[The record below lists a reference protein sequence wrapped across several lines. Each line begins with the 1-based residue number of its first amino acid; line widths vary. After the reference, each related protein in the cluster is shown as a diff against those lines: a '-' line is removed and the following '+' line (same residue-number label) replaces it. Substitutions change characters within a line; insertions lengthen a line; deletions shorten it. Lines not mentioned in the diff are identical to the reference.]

1 MSDTFKNTTTIV
13 TTQNQDFNVYVV
25 PTANESAVPAQK
37 PVQSLVKSI
46 LCTPIITS
54 VVNVTLFDASENQ
67 TVNIIKDITM
77 TVGNAGLSGYHDEEI
92 LRNPLVM
99 EDSDIL
105 KVTSNQ
111 NNALHV
117 TVSVLEIKQ

>member
-111 NNALHV
+111 NNALHI